1 MRAAYV
7 EKLKTELKM
16 ESLSPQLP
24 SNVQHECKCLICLD
38 SFTAVPKDKVS
49 KFKKHSK
56 PGCTK
61 CIRLDIHSSSTEAN
75 LEKLSNLG
83 FELLED
89 YKGLSVSILLR
100 KIDCCGRSWLSR
112 PHNIIQKNP
121 TCKPCRDDDK
131 RERMLAKEVR
141 QQYVGRMK
149 PDYLEWLENEVK
161 LKIIE
166 PICTSNDHHDIQCLL
181 CDSIF
186 NATPKAKVQQFK
198 QNGRVGCPT
207 CTSTDRYRFSVE
219 YNKQK
224 LANSGY
230 KLLEEYTS
238 TSAVIL
244 MMNINCCSRPFSA
257 RTNNV
262 LNGATICPPCN
273 DERKRKAFQQFN
285 IDKHESGL
293 EHMEGFQR
301 YSKLVRVLTEQTYR
315 DHHTTI
321 NPNNLIRM
329 RSGPDG
335 YHLDHIYSIY
345 NCYHDGIPEEL
356 CADVANLQ
364 MLKSFENA
372 QKYNKI
378 TQAIPDIFESYLQ
391 PQ

>member
-16 ESLSPQLP
+16 ESLSPELP
-24 SNVQHECKCLICLD
+24 SNVQHECKCLVCLNQ
-38 SFTAVPKDKVS
+38 FTSVPKDRVS
-49 KFKKHSK
+49 KFKKNLT
-56 PGCTK
+56 PGCPK
-61 CIRLDIHSSSTEAN
+61 CVINEKNAPNVEAN
-75 LEKLSNLG
+75 LLKLNNLG
-83 FELLED
+83 FELMEKF
-89 YKGLSVSILLR
+89 KGVDTPILLR

-131 RERMLAKEVR
+131 RERMLAKEFR

-149 PDYLEWLENEVK
+149 PDYLEWLESEVK
-161 LKIIE
+161 LKILE

-207 CTSTDRYRFSVE
+207 CTSTDRYRLSVE

-238 TSAVIL
+238 TTAEIL
-244 MMNINCCSRPFSA
+244 MMNINCCSRPFTA
-257 RTNNV
+257 RANNV
-262 LNGATICPPCN
+262 LNGSTICPPCN
-273 DERKRKAFQQFN
+273 DERKRERWLQFN
-285 IDKHESGL
+285 IDKHESAL
-293 EHMEGFQR
+293 EHREGFDR
-301 YSKLVRVLTEQTYR
+301 YSKLVRVLTERTYR
-315 DHHTTI
+315 EYHMSI
-321 NPNNLIRM
+321 NPNNHPRN
-329 RSGPDG
+329 RSGQDG

-345 NCYHDGIPEEL
+345 NCYHDSIPEEL

-364 MLKSFENA
+364 MLEWYENA